1 VVVVVAAGNTGY
13 GSLTALARQ
22 TDVGPTMTIN
32 DPGNAALAITVG
44 ATHRDMPHT
53 YGVSYFSS
61 KGPTGDGRLK
71 PDLVAPGER
80 ITSAAAGKALAS
92 AFPGAQAP
100 APGRTAVYIED
111 SGTSMA
117 ASHVSGAV
125 ANFLSIRREFIGRP
139 HWEIGFDERGTAD
152 QGEVAALLAE
162 LPAQDL
168 TDLLVFAHGWN
179 SDRRLYR
186 LYFQQVPGLL
196 AQAGSQGRVGTLG
209 VVWPSK
215 RWADEPEPTGEP
227 AGGGAAGLGDAPPAD
242 AALVED
248 LKDVFE
254 GSAQRRALD
263 ELARLLAERPEDPAA
278 LARFQT
284 LMGELA
290 ATPDAAPAGEDQG
303 ELALLEDAPEEVFGR
318 FADAVPQT
326 GEGGAADLGD
336 AFGRLWNGAK
346 EALRQL
352 TYFEMKKRA
361 GVIGKRGLA
370 RCWAASPRP
379 TPRSASTCSGTASGP
394 GWSPSPWPAC
404 PAKSLYLL
412 QGAFSHFA
420 FADALPMDRSRGGA
434 LKGMAARVDGP
445 WWPRSR
451 STTRPWAG
459 STRWPR

>member
-1 VVVVVAAGNTGY
+1 MAGEI
-13 GSLTALARQ
+13 A
-22 TDVGPTMTIN
+22 
-32 DPGNAALAITVG
+32 
-44 ATHRDMPHT
+44 
-53 YGVSYFSS
+53 
-61 KGPTGDGRLK
+61 
-71 PDLVAPGER
+71 
-80 ITSAAAGKALAS
+80 
-92 AFPGAQAP
+92 
-100 APGRTAVYIED
+100 
-111 SGTSMA
+111 
-117 ASHVSGAV
+117 
-125 ANFLSIRREFIGRP
+125 GRP
-139 HWEIGFDERGTAD
+139 HWEVGFDERGTAD

-179 SDRRLYR
+179 SDRGQARRLYR

-196 AQAGSQGRVGTLG
+196 AQASSQARVGTLG

-227 AGGGAAGLGDAPPAD
+227 AGGGAAGLGDARPAD

-254 GSAQRRALD
+254 GVEQRRALD

-361 GVIGKRGLA
+361 GVIGKRGLGPLLGRISQADPEVRIHLLGHSFGA
-370 RCWAASPRP
+370 RLVSFALAGLPEQAASPV
-379 TPRSASTCSGTASGP
+379 
-394 GWSPSPWPAC
+394 
-404 PAKSLYLL
+404 KSLCLL

-445 WWPRSR
+445 LAASFSVHDTAVGRLYPLASLSARDDSAALEDRLFRWGGFGHDGAQAVEATVAPLGPVG
-451 STTRPWAG
+451 TGYPFRPGRFVNLDGNAIINRGRPPAGAHSDIFHPELVWAG
-459 STRWPR
+459 LAAAGLVATA